1 GRPRAGAAPEAAA
14 PRRAEPRARADRRR
28 AAAARRAR
36 GGRGHGRGGRARRA
50 AHLARARHRRPR
62 LRALARRDRPAPARA
77 GAAPRP
83 PAARRELP
91 RRAGGGRRP
100 DRRGPRPSGGDVSD
114 PVPGFTERA
123 VEADGFTI
131 RVLEAGA
138 GRPLVYFHGGGGL
151 HVSPA
156 HRLLAERFRVS
167 AFELPGFGESP
178 ENTRTATLDEL
189 AATMAAAVAAAGID
203 RYALYGTSF
212 GAATALRLAVAF
224 EERLESLVLE
234 SPAAF
239 RDPAVN
245 PSALTPDELRRALF
259 VRPENG
265 PPPQPLPVIQKQL
278 ALLNRLIGPAADPEL
293 RERMR
298 GLAVP
303 TLVVVGRSDGL

>member
-1 GRPRAGAAPEAAA
+1 M
-14 PRRAEPRARADRRR
+14 
-28 AAAARRAR
+28 
-36 GGRGHGRGGRARRA
+36 
-50 AHLARARHRRPR
+50 
-62 LRALARRDRPAPARA
+62 
-77 GAAPRP
+77 
-83 PAARRELP
+83 
-91 RRAGGGRRP
+91 
-100 DRRGPRPSGGDVSD
+100 SD

-303 TLVVVGRSDGL
+303 TLVVVGRSDGLIPPALGRVYKELLVSCSLVYVYDAAHEVQFDRPEALAGLVGDFLDRQEAFIVQNRSHVLVP